1 MRFCIDRRQCLG
13 NCASPGD
20 HTEEGTNIVPKLK
33 IIYSLSTDTGK
44 LCNSLKLLTSD
55 QLSGSTHA
63 RLPEM
68 GRVNQSEDCV
78 FVVWGREGRDRSSV
92 ANLPSMPDASNI
104 NV

>member
-78 FVVWGREGRDRSSV
+78 CGLGAGGQGQVISGKS
-92 ANLPSMPDASNI
+92 AQHA
-104 NV
+104 